1 MSKAKNQ
8 GRGGNLPFEPKSST
22 SNYAKASSAKDKL
35 SQEQVNSLA
44 EKAREKVSDEQFS
57 SAIASTP
64 AKDFKVEDY
73 WHKAK
78 IFEAAIEN
86 IKAELEQVKNRQKE
100 LEKQETQ
107 IEALKEE
114 LGKQRERITEE
125 QEKLNKLQTQINQRA
140 AQLSQLERQL
150 RERELNAEAGF
161 IEQNRAALAELE
173 TQTQELSKVRE
184 QLYKNIAET
193 QKKLD
198 IEISRKRAE
207 LDQEVTAKR
216 QVIENEQQQIG
227 AARRQLRLEQ
237 RRLETERELLEED
250 KQALEAKIE
259 QKAAVEVERLKV
271 RIQILEE
278 QLKLAQA
285 QRSQFQSILIQR
297 QEADRRFGQKTPEE
311 VLEELETLRRKKAEL
326 EQKLASRLS
335 ENAATRL
342 QELESQKEEWETER
356 FRLST
361 RLQELERSITSNR
374 IAVTELETL
383 RDEKEALDASN
394 NRLRAALRELKA
406 EVDEAV
412 AQSKDKSPFPECYRM
427 DGVAELQ
434 AEILLCEDI
443 PNLEEFALD
452 LRDRIALSPLM
463 HDETTQKRLYYSERD
478 IRAFLGGLAM
488 SHLHIL
494 QGISGTGKTSLPVAF
509 ARAVQ
514 GESKLVEV
522 QAGWRD
528 RQDLIGYFNAF
539 EGKFYESDF
548 LKALYEAQC
557 PANRERIYI
566 IILDE
571 MNLSRPEQYFADF
584 LSKLEQ
590 DSPTI
595 GLTTDL
601 DKPSPKLFE
610 NGNTLTIPRNV
621 WFIGTAN
628 QDETTLEFA
637 DKTYDRSHLMELQ
650 RRNDESFVLPKQ
662 LKPRNP
668 VSYQALM
675 KSFNNA
681 QRQYADKAS
690 EGYEFLNDTLADF
703 LEQRFK
709 VAWGNRL
716 ERQMKDFVPVVIAA
730 GGSLGE
736 ACDHILATKIL
747 RKIRDRHD
755 TPSSDLRKLKDLLGY
770 WLDSQTEPKQSLAI
784 IDTEIRRLEPGED

>member
-1 MSKAKNQ
+1 MRKSKNQVGVGNWSKKKSSGLSAKTSCAKN
-8 GRGGNLPFEPKSST
+8 N
-22 SNYAKASSAKDKL
+22 L
-35 SQEQVNSLA
+35 SQEQVNSLVDKA
-44 EKAREKVSDEQFS
+44 MEKIDDEQLS

-64 AKDFKVEDY
+64 AEDFNVEDF
-73 WHKAK
+73 WDKTK

-86 IKAELEQVKNRQKE
+86 IQVEIEQIESQRKKLEYQEKQIQASKAEVEKQRQK
-100 LEKQETQ
+100 
-107 IEALKEE
+107 
-114 LGKQRERITEE
+114 ITEY
-125 QEKLNKLQTQINQRA
+125 QDKYYQRTA
-140 AQLSQLERQL
+140 ELSELERQL
-150 RERELNAEAGF
+150 HERELNAEAGF
-161 IEQNRAALAELE
+161 IVQNRAALAELE

-184 QLYKNIAET
+184 QLYKNIAEN
-193 QKKLD
+193 QKNLD
-198 IEISRKRAE
+198 SEIARKRAE
-207 LDQEVTAKR
+207 LDQEITAKR
-216 QVIENEQQQIG
+216 QEIENEQQQIG

-259 QKAAVEVERLKV
+259 QRASVEIERLKV
-271 RIQILEE
+271 RIQILDE
-278 QLKLAQA
+278 QLKLAQT

-311 VLEELETLRRKKAEL
+311 VLEGLEILRREKAEL

-335 ENAATRL
+335 ENAAARL

-361 RLQELERSITSNR
+361 RLQELERNITFNR

-406 EVDEAV
+406 EVNDAV
-412 AQSKDKSPFPECYRM
+412 AQSKDKSPFPECFRM
-427 DGVAELQ
+427 DSDARLQ
-434 AEILLCEDI
+434 AEIPLCQDI
-443 PNLEEFALD
+443 LNLKEFAED
-452 LRDRIALSPLM
+452 LRDRIALSPLIQ
-463 HDETTQKRLYYSERD
+463 DETTQKRLYYSERD

-514 GESKLVEV
+514 GEYKLVEV

-601 DKPSPKLFE
+601 DKPSPKLFQ
-610 NGNTLTIPRNV
+610 NQNVLPIPPNV
-621 WFIGTAN
+621 WFVGTAN

-637 DKTYDRSHLMELQ
+637 DKTYDRSHIMELQ

-662 LKPRNP
+662 LEPRYL

-675 KSFNNA
+675 KSFKNA

-690 EGYEFLNDTLADF
+690 EADQFLKNTLADF
-703 LEQRFK
+703 LERRFK
-709 VAWGNRL
+709 VGWGNRL
-716 ERQMKDFVPVVIAA
+716 ERQINDFVPVVIAA

-755 TPSSDLRKLKDLLGY
+755 TPSSDLRKLKDDLLGY
-770 WLDSQTEPKQSLAI
+770 WCYFDSQTEPKQSLAI